1 MDGRLL
7 RFEGLEI
14 TAISAGERPSPSED
28 FRRRKRPV
36 NRSARLPRKK
46 TSGRA
51 LHFASGGEKIQK
63 QDRKSTRLNSSHG
76 YISYAVFCLKKK
88 KCTDPRGSHGRDHVE
103 RMLRALGPAPVRPF
117 PTATPDTPEP
127 ARTLPR
133 ALPGSPACRS
143 PLIV

>member
-28 FRRRKRPV
+28 FRRRMRPV

-63 QDRKSTRLNSSHG
+63 HITAAPRL
-76 YISYAVFCLKKK
+76 K
-88 KCTDPRGSHGRDHVE
+88 
-103 RMLRALGPAPVRPF
+103 
-117 PTATPDTPEP
+117 
-127 ARTLPR
+127 
-133 ALPGSPACRS
+133 
-143 PLIV
+143 